1 MDDCSAQSNY
11 LMRESC
17 FHLSRIIVILC
28 YLRQGLVGTNLRS
41 RGCWLDGR
49 AGSSRLH
56 IFRWVTLSLRRF
68 PIRRTSN
75 PTLIIIIT
83 KNVSQLLYN
92 DYLSHDLSSSG
103 NNECSGRSMSRA
115 SVTNNDAKTIERWTI
130 GALAASLW
138 TYEPIKKTYGRLVP
152 DPLLPFR
159 RADMDAMEPMS
170 SMRCSLKFEVSF
182 KGKSSLF
189 SIFRLRCRGSFSF
202 LATLGTFDTNSYW
215 LVYVT
220 LRDVWY

>member
-138 TYEPIKKTYGRLVP
+138 TYEPIEKTYGRLVP

-170 SMRCSLKFEVSF
+170 TMRCILKWV
-182 KGKSSLF
+182 
-189 SIFRLRCRGSFSF
+189 LRGNLLSF
-202 LATLGTFDTNSYW
+202 LFLDFATEVVSRFSQPWGLLILIPIDLCT
-215 LVYVT
+215 
-220 LRDVWY
+220 